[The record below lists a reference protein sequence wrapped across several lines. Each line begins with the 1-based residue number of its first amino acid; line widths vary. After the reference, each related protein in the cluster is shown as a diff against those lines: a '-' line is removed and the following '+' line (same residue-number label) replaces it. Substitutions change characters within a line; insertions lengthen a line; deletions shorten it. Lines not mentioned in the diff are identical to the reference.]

1 MRRKRPNVTVDERFE
16 AWLQPIEAHAPCGPS
31 LEYDNDF
38 LVLQASLQPVPEVQY
53 GQFTERREGPVW
65 VDVERQC
72 RALLLRS
79 RDINLL
85 VWLVRSRVRQA
96 GASGLLEALG
106 LLDLSLQ
113 RFGAD
118 IHPQPDGGDLGVRA
132 NALEALADPDG
143 LLGDVRDIL
152 IGGNAMGRLTV
163 RDVERARM
171 RPRPADAPS
180 VEAVEKQLL
189 EFRTAHRPELRMLE
203 ASVATL
209 RSIETWCANTLREQA
224 PALAGFAHLMEP
236 FAQVDQTQEPPP
248 VIPSDPAVPDLPAM
262 PLSTPKESTVSGSV
276 PANAT
281 SVVEVPAV
289 ALNSTWQDARDQ
301 ARASIAV
308 ARDWFE
314 LHEPSSPVGL
324 LLRQAERLIG
334 RPYSEVAQAIPAEL
348 VARWSDNP

>member
-1 MRRKRPNVTVDERFE
+1 MRKKRSNALVNEKLE
-16 AWLQPIEAHAPCGPS
+16 AWLQPIEVHAPCGPS
-31 LEYDNDF
+31 LEYDSDF
-38 LVLQASLQPVPEVQY
+38 LVLQAGLQPAPEVQY

-85 VWLVRSRVRQA
+85 VWLARSRVRQA
-96 GASGLLEALG
+96 GASGLVEALG

-143 LLGDVRDIL
+143 LLGDVRDIM

-180 VEAVEKQLL
+180 MEAVEKQLL
-189 EFRTAHRPELRMLE
+189 EFRAAQRPEVRMLE
-203 ASVATL
+203 ASRAML
-209 RSIETWCANTLREQA
+209 QSIETWCANTLREQA
-224 PALAGFAHLMEP
+224 PALVSMAHLLEP
-236 FAQVDQTQEPPP
+236 FARVDQIQEPSP
-248 VIPSDPAVPDLPAM
+248 VIPNKPVVPVLPGISM
-262 PLSTPKESTVSGSV
+262 PTPVESTVSGPV
-276 PANAT
+276 AFNAT
-281 SVVEVPAV
+281 SVVGIPST
-289 ALNSTWQDARDQ
+289 ALNSTWTEARDQ
-301 ARASIAV
+301 ARASITV

-324 LLRQAERLIG
+324 LLRQAERWIG

-348 VARWSDNP
+348 VARWSENT